1 MFDLPIPPR
10 DQEYARE
17 QPEEPASP
25 TRPAVET
32 FRPPERFRAEALEYE
47 GGGVKRL
54 LKRIDW
60 VTLLCAL
67 AGAAF
72 GYSANNIGSSIFT
85 ASLLASAVFLY
96 ASRR

>member
-1 MFDLPIPPR
+1 MFDFPIPL
-10 DQEYARE
+10 
-17 QPEEPASP
+17 PEEPVAQTTTT

-32 FRPPERFRAEALEYE
+32 FRPSPPERFRAEALEYE

-60 VTLLCAL
+60 VTLLCSL

-72 GYSANNIGSSIFT
+72 GYSANIGSSNHVFT
-85 ASLLASAVFLY
+85 ASLLASAILLY

>member
-1 MFDLPIPPR
+1 M
-10 DQEYARE
+10 
-17 QPEEPASP
+17 P

-47 GGGVKRL
+47 GGGMKRL

-72 GYSANNIGSSIFT
+72 GYSANIGSSIFT

-96 ASRR
+96 VSRR